1 MTLWFSSTISPSEQ
15 TTTPNGESTTDFV
28 ETETENLHIIYPE
41 QGLVF
46 SQEDSGELTEE
57 DSTEIV
63 PETLNEDFLNDN
75 TKRVQE
81 PSELFSNNAE
91 EISLVS
97 GGPSVQLPAQPRIE
111 DSFYRQLTSLKTNR
125 LNVNP
130 IYSQEEFTYNQD
142 PIVID
147 HTIDNS
153 LQEFNFAIRPRGE
166 RHIESDSL
174 EFYNKKEKTGK
185 SVSFKKLS
193 ERLSPDTGESI
204 KLVNTIEYRPEDSD
218 HYYDI
223 SRSYRS
229 GVVGGSDI
237 AHISTNMSHKSLASR

>member
-1 MTLWFSSTISPSEQ
+1 M
-15 TTTPNGESTTDFV
+15 
-28 ETETENLHIIYPE
+28 
-41 QGLVF
+41 VF
-46 SQEDSGELTEE
+46 TQEDSGEVTDEDATE
-57 DSTEIV
+57 TV
-63 PETLNEDFLNDN
+63 PGFSNEDFIDDT
-75 TKRVQE
+75 TKSIQE
-81 PSELFSNNAE
+81 PSEIFSNNAE
-91 EISLVS
+91 ETS
-97 GGPSVQLPAQPRIE
+97 SVAVPTAQQPAQPRIE
-111 DSFYRQLTSLKTNR
+111 ESFFRQLTSLKTNR

-174 EFYNKKEKTGK
+174 EYSNRREKSVQG
-185 SVSFKKLS
+185 VSFKEIS
-193 ERLSPDTGESI
+193 ERLSPDAQESI